1 MQDTRFPGSRLPLP
15 SYRSPVPASRF
26 PIPVTRLLSLLVA
39 LFSLASTAVAQT
51 ADVRVRVLDALG
63 DPIAGAS
70 VVVEASTAR
79 AGRAFI
85 TGADGTAIVSWPSE
99 RTDAPLLRVA
109 APGFAEQVEA
119 LASGV
124 TSLEVRLQP
133 AARSE
138 QVTVTAGRRAVR
150 GAELPAD
157 ATVLSRRDIEMSAAG
172 TLDDVLRLTP
182 GFSLFRR
189 APSRIANPTTQG
201 VTLRGLS
208 ASGASRTLVLSD
220 GVPLNDPFGGW
231 VSWTRVPQ
239 VAIDRL
245 EVVRGGASDLY
256 GADAAGGVIQVLS
269 VEPTSSV
276 MRGLFEGGTQE
287 SGRVSALAGTRR
299 GAWNGVV
306 SGEWNSTEGS
316 IPIAPE
322 IRGPIDTPAG
332 VDSAVVLASV
342 GGALSRDWRTSL
354 RAHYHAE
361 DRTNGTPLQ
370 DNDTNQ
376 RQASAEVAGRAAWG
390 DLRVR
395 GFVAGQGYDQAFSAV
410 NATRTGETLNLRQRV
425 GTTMSG
431 GSAEY
436 IRSMRG
442 VVLLAG
448 GDVRQVDGEL
458 IERRP
463 IGDPTVADGVQTLAG
478 GFAQATWAATP
489 DLVVVG
495 GARVDRVS
503 TESTPGGS
511 RDTDAFSPKGSVAWT
526 GPHAVTVRA
535 SGYRAFRAP
544 TLNERLRSFRA
555 GNTLTQNNPALD
567 AERVTGGDVSVAWE
581 PRRVSLRATAFGARL
596 EDAIANVTI
605 SSTPALITRQR
616 RNAGTIASRG
626 LEVEGRVQVLQSLA
640 VTGTLAWTRSRFD
653 ESDEPGLEGNV
664 VPQVPRAQGGF
675 DVRWQ
680 PLATTLLA
688 TQMRWTSRQ
697 FDDDRNQF
705 ELGRSFVTDLLG
717 EHRLSEAL
725 RGFVAVENLFD
736 ADYDTGR
743 TPQRTVGPPR
753 RVRVGVRVAF

>member
-1 MQDTRFPGSRLPLP
+1 MART
-15 SYRSPVPASRF
+15 
-26 PIPVTRLLSLLVA
+26 LSLL
-39 LFSLASTAVAQT
+39 LTLIAVAPVAFAQSPS
-51 ADVRVRVLDALG
+51 VRIRVLDALG

-70 VVVEASTAR
+70 VIVDSGATGGSRTT
-79 AGRAFI
+79 F
-85 TGADGTAIVSWPSE
+85 TGADGSTIVARPAARAE
-99 RTDAPLLRVA
+99 APILRVS
-109 APGFAEQVEA
+109 APGFAEYVEA
-119 LASGV
+119 LDGEAGAI
-124 TSLEVRLQP
+124 EVRLQP

-138 QVTVTAGRRAVR
+138 QVTVTAGRRPVR

-157 ATVLSRRDIEMSAAG
+157 ATVLTRRDIEVAAAG

-189 APSRIANPTTQG
+189 SPSRTANPTTQG

-269 VEPTSSV
+269 MEPSSPV
-276 MRGLFEGGTQE
+276 VRALIEGGTQE

-299 GAWNGVV
+299 GAWNGVI
-306 SGEWNSTEGS
+306 SGEWNTTEGA

-322 IRGPIDTPAG
+322 IRGPIDTMAG
-332 VDSAVVLASV
+332 VDSAVVLASI
-342 GGALSRDWRTSL
+342 GGALSDTWRASV
-354 RAHYHAE
+354 RGHYHTE

-370 DNDTNQ
+370 DNDINQ
-376 RQASAEVAGRAAWG
+376 RQGSAEVAGNGAWG

-410 NATRTGETLNLRQRV
+410 NAARTGETLSLRQRV
-425 GTTMSG
+425 ASTMRG

-436 IRSMRG
+436 VRPIG
-442 VVLLAG
+442 AVVLLAG

-458 IERRP
+458 IETRP
-463 IGDPTVADGVQTLAG
+463 TGAPTQADGVQTLAG
-478 GFAQATWAATP
+478 GFAQATWAAAP
-489 DLVVVG
+489 NLVVVG
-495 GARVDRVS
+495 GVRADRVG
-503 TESTPGGS
+503 TESTPGGT
-511 RDTDAFSPKGSVAWT
+511 RDTNAFSPKASVAWS
-526 GPHAVTVRA
+526 GPHAITVRA

-555 GNTLTQNNPALD
+555 GSTLTQNNPALD

-581 PRRVSLRATAFGARL
+581 PRRLSLRATVFGARL
-596 EDAIANVTI
+596 EDAIANVTV
-605 SSTPALITRQR
+605 STTPTLITRQR

-626 LEVEGRVQVLQSLA
+626 LEVEGRVQVLDSLA
-640 VTGTLAWTRSRFD
+640 VTGSLAWTRSRFD
-653 ESDEPGLEGNV
+653 ESDEPGLAGNV
-664 VPQVPRAQGGF
+664 VPQVPRAQGAF

-680 PLATTLLA
+680 PLSTTLLA
-688 TQMRWTSRQ
+688 TQVRWTGRQ

-705 ELGRSFVTDLLG
+705 ALGRSVVTDLLG
-717 EHRLSEAL
+717 EHRFADAL
-725 RGFVAVENLFD
+725 RGFVAFENLFD

>member
-1 MQDTRFPGSRLPLP
+1 MTSR
-15 SYRSPVPASRF
+15 
-26 PIPVTRLLSLLVA
+26 TLSLLV
-39 LFSLASTAVAQT
+39 LTLLTLLGLAAPGLAQPAAT
-51 ADVRVRVLDALG
+51 SDVRVRVLDTLG

-70 VVVEASTAR
+70 VVVDVEAFTGNR
-79 AGRAFI
+79 AVI
-85 TGADGTAIVSWPSE
+85 TGADGTAIVPAPSGT
-99 RTDAPLLRVA
+99 RSPLLRVS
-109 APGFAEQVEA
+109 APGFAEYVQAIAPGAADV
-119 LASGV
+119 
-124 TSLEVRLQP
+124 EVRLAP

-138 QVTVTAGRRAVR
+138 QVTVTAGRSAIR

-157 ATVLSRRDIEMSAAG
+157 ATVISRRDFEVAAAG
-172 TLDDVLRLTP
+172 TVDDVLRLTP

-189 APSRIANPTTQG
+189 SPSRTANPTTQG

-239 VAIDRL
+239 VTIDRV

-269 VEPTSSV
+269 VEPSSPV
-276 MRGLFEGGTQE
+276 VRALVEGGNQE

-299 GAWNGVV
+299 GAWQGVI
-306 SGEWNSTEGS
+306 SGEWNSTEGA

-322 IRGPIDTPAG
+322 IRGPIDMPAG
-332 VDSAVVLASV
+332 VESAVIAASV
-342 GGALSRDWRTSL
+342 GGGITRSWRASL
-354 RAHYHAE
+354 RGHYHEE

-376 RQASAEVAGRAAWG
+376 RQASLEVAGNGRWG

-395 GFVAGQGYDQAFSAV
+395 GFTAGQGYDQAFSAV
-410 NATRTGETLNLRQRV
+410 NASRTAETLSSRQRV
-425 GTTMSG
+425 GSTMNG

-436 IRSMRG
+436 VRSVG
-442 VVLLAG
+442 QVVVLAG
-448 GDVRQVDGEL
+448 GDVRQVEGDL

-463 IGDPTVADGVQTLAG
+463 VGAPTLADGVQTLAG

-489 DLVVVG
+489 NLVVVG
-495 GARVDRVS
+495 GLRADRVG
-503 TESTPGGS
+503 TDSTPGGS
-511 RDTDAFSPKGSVAWT
+511 RDTDAVSPKASVAWS
-526 GPHAVTVRA
+526 GPSAITVRA

-544 TLNERLRSFRA
+544 TLNERLRSFRV
-555 GNTLTQNNPALD
+555 GNALTQNNPALD
-567 AERVTGGDVSVAWE
+567 AERVTGGDVSLAWE
-581 PRRVSLRATAFGARL
+581 PRRLSLRATLFGARL
-596 EDAIANVTI
+596 EDAVTNVTI
-605 SSTPALITRQR
+605 STTPTLITRQR

-626 LEVEGRVQVLQSLA
+626 LELEGRVQVLESLA
-640 VTGTLAWTRSRFD
+640 VTGTLAWTRARFD
-653 ESDEPGLEGNV
+653 ESDEPGLEGNT
-664 VPQVPRAQGGF
+664 VPQVPEAQGGI

-680 PLATTLLA
+680 PFAASMIA

-705 ELGRSFVTDLLG
+705 ELSRSFVTDLLG
-717 EHRLSEAL
+717 EHRFAEAL
-725 RGFVAVENLFD
+725 RGFVAIENLFD

-753 RVRVGVRVAF
+753 RVRAGVRVAF